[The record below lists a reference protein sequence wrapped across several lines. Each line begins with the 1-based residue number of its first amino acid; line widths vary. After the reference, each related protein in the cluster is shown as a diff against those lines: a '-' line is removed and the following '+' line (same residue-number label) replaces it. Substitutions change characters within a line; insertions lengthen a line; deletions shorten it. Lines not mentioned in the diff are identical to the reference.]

1 PSDGSTR
8 AGTTAGDLAPTLR
21 GAAVLLAAPL
31 RAAPGGGAVRERVG
45 LEAVVDLARHARAGV
60 ALDRAEVVLL
70 VRRDERDRVAGCLGA
85 ARPPDPVDVVLRD
98 VRRVVVD
105 HVRDRVHVDPARG
118 DVGGDEHLELPVL
131 EAGEGALALALR
143 AVRVDRGGREALPVE
158 RPADLVGAVLRA
170 R

>member
-1 PSDGSTR
+1 PRRRAQLRHDLAGGARRGPDVGRRHAERGRERRHPAVAVGAACCAWQNRIKKRGPSDGSTR

-70 VRRDERDRVAGCLGA
+70 ARRDERDRVAGGLGA

-98 VRRVVVD
+98 VRRVV
-105 HVRDRVHVDPARG
+105 
-118 DVGGDEHLELPVL
+118 
-131 EAGEGALALALR
+131 
-143 AVRVDRGGREALPVE
+143 
-158 RPADLVGAVLRA
+158 
-170 R
+170 